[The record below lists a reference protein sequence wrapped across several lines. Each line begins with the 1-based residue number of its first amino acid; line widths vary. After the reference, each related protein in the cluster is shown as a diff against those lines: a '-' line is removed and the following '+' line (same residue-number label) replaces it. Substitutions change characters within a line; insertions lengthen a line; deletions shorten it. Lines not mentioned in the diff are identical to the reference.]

1 MDLSEKLILF
11 KRREAMK
18 KIMPALIVLFVVLT
32 LAFSSGPKK
41 GLKIFISVDME
52 GIAGVATGRECN
64 SSDRDYDYFR
74 KLMTLETN
82 AAIEGALKAGAT
94 EILVRDS
101 HGSKTNILPDLLHKK
116 AKLLRGVTTRPENM
130 MLGIDETFDAV
141 IFIGYHAKAGTTEG
155 VLAHTSSG
163 NVIDLSINGVSLP
176 EAGYNALIAGLFDV
190 PVVFV
195 AGDNWICQQVKDL
208 FGEVDTVETKIGM
221 GRNTELGLHPEV
233 VRDKIRKEVSKCLGG
248 PYQFKPYKMKPPYTM
263 VLKVKKERDL
273 YLGAEKIGE
282 GEFKF
287 TSSDLLEVIDAFNKM
302 K

>member
-1 MDLSEKLILF
+1 
-11 KRREAMK
+11 MK
-18 KIMPALIVLFVVLT
+18 KIVPILIILFVALT
-32 LAFSSGPKK
+32 LAFSPSPKK
-41 GLKIFISVDME
+41 DLKIFISVDME
-52 GIAGVATGRECN
+52 GIAGVVSGMETG
-64 SSDRDYDYFR
+64 SSGRDYDYCR
-74 KLMTLETN
+74 KTVTLETN
-82 AAIEGALKAGAT
+82 AAIEGALKAGAA
-94 EILVRDS
+94 EIVVRDG

-116 AKLLRGVTTRPENM
+116 AKLLRGVTERPENM

-141 IFIGYHAKAGTTEG
+141 LFIGYHAKAGTDEG

-190 PVVFV
+190 PVAFV

-208 FGEVDTVETKIGM
+208 FGEVATIETKIGM

-233 VRDKIRKEVSKCLGG
+233 VRDKIQKEVSQCLRDISR
-248 PYQFKPYKMKPPYTM
+248 FKPYKLKPPYTM
-263 VLKVKKERDL
+263 LLKVKKERDL
-273 YLGAEKIGE
+273 YPGAEKTGE

-287 TSSDLLEVIDAFNKM
+287 TSSDLLEIMDAFNKM

>member
-1 MDLSEKLILF
+1 
-11 KRREAMK
+11 MK
-18 KIMPALIVLFVVLT
+18 KIIPTLIVLFVVFS
-32 LAFSSGPKK
+32 LAFSPGPKK

-52 GIAGVATGRECN
+52 GIAGVATGREC
-64 SSDRDYDYFR
+64 SSSGRDYDYFR
-74 KLMTLETN
+74 KLTTLETN

-94 EILVRDS
+94 EIVVRDG

-116 AKLLRGVTTRPENM
+116 ARLLRGVTARPENM
-130 MLGIDETFDAV
+130 MLGIDDTFDGV
-141 IFIGYHAKAGTTEG
+141 MFIGYHAKAGTTEG

-190 PVVFV
+190 PVAFV
-195 AGDNWICQQVKDL
+195 AGDNWICQQVKGL
-208 FGEVDTVETKIGM
+208 FGEVDTFETKIGM

-233 VRDKIRKEVSKCLGG
+233 VRDKIRKEVPKCLQEL
-248 PYQFKPYKMKPPYTM
+248 YRFKPYKMKPPYTM

-273 YLGAEKIGE
+273 YPGAEKTGE

-287 TSSDLLEVIDAFNKM
+287 TSSDFLEVMDAFNKM